1 MSEQELHDEDFLNWL
16 SDVATED
23 PKDLPME
30 LEYEL
35 VELTRRVNRSPVVP
49 WTPALLLGLVLM
61 IVIGLGAPG
70 VWSGIPF
77 LVLIGLGL
85 LYAVGMRVVIREHS
99 GGMSSPMSSQQADVP
114 V

>member
-23 PKDLPME
+23 TKGLPME
-30 LEYEL
+30 LEYDL
-35 VELTRRVNRSPVVP
+35 VELTRQVNRTPPVP
-49 WTPALLLGLVLM
+49 WTPAVVLGLVVM

-70 VWSGIPF
+70 VWRGIPF

-85 LYAVGMRVVIREHS
+85 AYAVGMRVVIREYS
-99 GGMSSPMSSQQADVP
+99 GGMSSQLKSRRADAP
-114 V
+114 I